1 MHKDNVSAKMLNNE
15 LTFLLSTSVSMV
27 SNNLNKK
34 TCQGVTQV
42 IHVLAMPLD
51 WCQFKDLNHG
61 SSSDY

>member
-42 IHVLAMPLD
+42 IHELAMPLD
-51 WCQFKDLNHG
+51 
-61 SSSDY
+61 